1 MATRP
6 RTWISSSR
14 TRRTSGSVSSSRWAS
29 NCRRR
34 RSSTTSSATATRPPP
49 PSRSRST
56 RRSRPDGYA
65 RARSSA
71 WPPSVPASRGRR
83 RSSAGEA
90 VGAMALREDV
100 PRMSLRIMRRED
112 LAAVLEI
119 ERRSFAQPWSRAFF
133 EKELAT
139 AFARLV
145 VAEEEESIQRARVVG
160 YTCRWRVTDEIH
172 LLNVAV
178 HPERRGLGYGRGLVG
193 AVVEEARDAAAR
205 VVFLEVRA
213 GNVIARRLY
222 RQLGFRDLGVR
233 RGYYGPGQDA
243 VVMELRLGGR

>member
-1 MATRP
+1 
-6 RTWISSSR
+6 
-14 TRRTSGSVSSSRWAS
+14 
-29 NCRRR
+29 
-34 RSSTTSSATATRPPP
+34 
-49 PSRSRST
+49 
-56 RRSRPDGYA
+56 
-65 RARSSA
+65 
-71 WPPSVPASRGRR
+71 
-83 RSSAGEA
+83 
-90 VGAMALREDV
+90 MALREDV
-100 PRMSLRIMRRED
+100 PHTILRVMRRED

-145 VAEEEESIQRARVVG
+145 VAEEESVLRARVVG
-160 YTCRWRVTDEIH
+160 YTCRWRVTDEVH

-178 HPERRGLGYGRGLVG
+178 HPERRGLGYGRNLVG
-193 AVVEEARDAAAR
+193 AVVEEARAARAR

-243 VVMELRLGGR
+243 IVMELRLDGR